1 MGINCCWLP
10 GQAQYFRDPQR
21 YEDYLKASRFLAS
34 INNERP
40 GERNATYAHNLSTLN
55 KLVLVLFAEDQ
66 TVVAKESSWFGSE
79 AVPGEGVGAEYK
91 ASSASAQEKLAP
103 VASSDRD
110 IIPMRLQPLYMEDWI
125 GLRRLDERGDV
136 IFETC
141 PGEHM
146 QLGDCWEPLVKN
158 FAGGPV

>member
-1 MGINCCWLP
+1 MP

-21 YEDYLKASRFLAS
+21 YEAYLKASRFLAS

-40 GERNATYAHNLSTLN
+40 RERNATYAHNLSTLN

-66 TVVAKESSWFGSE
+66 TVVPKESSWFGSE
-79 AVPGEGVGAEYK
+79 ATPEGGMDTKYK
-91 ASSASAQEKLAP
+91 ASSDLAQEKLAP
-103 VASSDRD
+103 ATSSDRE
-110 IIPMRLQPLYMEDWI
+110 IIPMRLQPLYTEDWI

-146 QLGDCWEPLVKN
+146 QLGDCWEPLVKS
-158 FAGGPV
+158 FAGGPL